1 MHRPEVNRCFVRPAG
16 STRPPLQKA
25 LRLVPAAAAAAQTL
39 PLHKKE
45 QKKQKKPCAPANLSD
60 VMGAGVSN
68 ALRLRDEI
76 IAV

>member
-1 MHRPEVNRCFVRPAG
+1 MNRCFVLPAG

-25 LRLVPAAAAAAQTL
+25 LRLVPTAAAAAGTAAQML

-45 QKKQKKPCAPANLSD
+45 KKKKQKRCAPANLSD
-60 VMGAGVSN
+60 AMGAGVSN